1 MIYLKMLK
9 WVPIL
14 GMIATASATYQP
26 ADRTALTTKIN
37 ACISDTGNWDDT
49 VTDCADVENWDV
61 SLITEMQELFEDKEN
76 FNEDIS
82 GWDVSSV
89 TTMQR
94 IFEDADS
101 FNQDI
106 SGWDVSSVVDM
117 LFAFHN
123 AEDFNQDISAW
134 DVSSATNLA
143 AMFDGA
149 VAFDEDISGWD
160 VSSVTNLYAMFR
172 GATGFNQNL
181 SPWDVGEATD
191 MRQMFK
197 DASAFDQELCGQTWI
212 DSTASTT
219 DMFKDAGTNAKIAT
233 EVCVVYDSTTLKTQV
248 DACITDSG
256 NWDDTDATCAD
267 VENWDV
273 SNVTSMENLFENKAN
288 FNEDISGWD
297 VSSVTTM
304 QKMFMDA
311 DSFNQDISSWDVSN
325 VWMMNYMFFGADDFN
340 QDISSWDLSGA
351 THLVKMFYDAESFNQ
366 DISTWNVSG
375 VKFFTSMF
383 QEAEVF
389 NQDLSAWDV
398 GSATYFNNMFN
409 GATAFDQE
417 LCGQTWI
424 DSTAS
429 TTDMFKDAGTNAKIA
444 TEVCSD
450 EVAVYQPADRAT
462 LKAKVDACI
471 TDSGNWDNSVEHCD
485 TVANWDVSLVTSMS
499 TMFKNKAN
507 FNEDISAWN
516 VSSVTN
522 MYDMF
527 NGATIFNQD
536 LSAWDVSS
544 VTNMGLMFNKA
555 KAFNGNVSTWDVSSV
570 TNMDNMF
577 QICDVFNQDLSTWDV
592 SSVVGMN
599 GIFYN
604 AKAFNQD
611 ISPWNISSLGHMN
624 YMFGNAKAFNQ
635 DLSAWDISD
644 ITSLSETFWQAS
656 AFDVELCGQSWVDS
670 TLSTTDTF
678 SGAGSN
684 AGIATT
690 ACTLCAI
697 GKFKNAQDT
706 CETCPEGKTS
716 ARAGQTICTPCDGVC
731 PDACSSDPCGEG
743 TCTLDGDSYNC
754 TYTLADVTE
763 TLEVIFDDTASFDNA
778 GQKYVFACSKN
789 GDGDETLYVT
799 PSSEGYSLARGSTFC
814 GTKSSTDTTCGTCR
828 KGFRRDYIAF
838 DKETGKSC
846 SGKYDGSKVMVVGVT
861 NVLESSATNYYTYR
875 TLDFNNGEYVINV
888 KDQTGGGEHKWY
900 VYYFISAHDLTS
912 TEECDVEVSITT
924 GTDAGPCYNNPCGE
938 GTCTADGTDYNCT
951 YTLAD
956 VTETLEVI
964 FDDTASFDNAGQ
976 KYVFACSKN
985 GDGDETLY
993 VTPSSEGYSLAR
1005 GSTFCG
1011 TKSSTDTTCGTC
1023 RKGFRRD
1030 YIAFDKETGKSCS
1043 GKYDGSKVM
1052 VVGVTNVLESS
1063 ATNYYTYR
1071 TLDFNNGEYVINV
1084 KDQTGGGEHKWY
1096 VYYFISAHDL
1106 TSTEECDVE
1115 VSITTGTDAGPCYN
1129 NPCGTGNCTVDGNN
1143 YTCACG
1149 EGDIDDGTTCVTL
1162 YQPADKATLKAKVD
1176 ACISDTGNWDNTVE
1190 HCDTV
1195 ANWDTSLVTDM
1206 FGIFQNKA
1214 NFNEDI
1220 SAWDVSQATNMG
1232 SMFNNAGSFNQDISG
1247 WDVSKNTAFG
1257 GMFWGASV
1265 FNQDIS
1271 SWDVSSGTSFNNM
1284 FWNAAAF
1291 NQDISSWVVSNGQ
1304 YFYNMFRSTNV
1315 FNQDIGDWDVSKTTA
1330 LNHMFFDAKAFN
1342 QDISDW
1348 DVSGVTKMNKM
1359 FGSAIAFNQDLSDW
1373 DVSSVTTFDGMFS
1386 GASAFDQELCGQT
1399 WLDTTADDNVET
1411 DSMFS
1416 NAGSNAKVATEAC
1429 ASEDATTA
1437 AASADDPLD
1446 CDGGDAYP
1454 ILSML
1459 QILLTGNL
1467 KPDYEGGAC
1476 TVAGANDYYCGPA
1489 DNDFC
1494 YDKTDNT
1501 GIVTVDASDDDCD
1514 WETSGDITGDKT
1526 DASALLG
1533 TSISISDGTNTRYP
1547 TKYRVSVGDYEYYY
1561 KKDTCS
1567 RRRSLANVCTNNP
1580 CGDGKCTVDGESY
1593 TCKCK
1598 FGFVNNGTTCTACA
1612 AGQVVKDNVCTTP
1625 SNFKASVVASLP
1637 KTATKKQKRKA
1648 WRDVMKPVPIAGKTK
1663 RENMARLPVTK
1674 EDLSEPQKKM
1684 MEKFK
1689 GRTPVITVA
1698 TEQTESSTD
1707 IADCHYDIEQE
1718 SEDEKEVL
1726 MPYGEGN
1733 YAFMCSGTTF
1743 VARQK
1748 ETAEGTM
1755 IACWE
1760 DTDWGTEALIA
1771 ESTICNDVS
1780 IEIGS
1785 VSTSCTATLPDC
1797 CDDCGVCD
1805 TDPTNDNLCD
1815 SQCYNASSDRAT
1827 YQALGCCGC

>member
-1 MIYLKMLK
+1 
-9 WVPIL
+9 
-14 GMIATASATYQP
+14 MIATASATYQP
-26 ADRTALTTKIN
+26 ADRTALSTKIN
-37 ACISDTGNWDDT
+37 ACITNTGDWDD
-49 VTDCADVENWDV
+49 N
-61 SLITEMQELFEDKEN
+61 
-76 FNEDIS
+76 
-82 GWDVSSV
+82 
-89 TTMQR
+89 
-94 IFEDADS
+94 
-101 FNQDI
+101 
-106 SGWDVSSVVDM
+106 
-117 LFAFHN
+117 
-123 AEDFNQDISAW
+123 
-134 DVSSATNLA
+134 
-143 AMFDGA
+143 
-149 VAFDEDISGWD
+149 
-160 VSSVTNLYAMFR
+160 
-172 GATGFNQNL
+172 
-181 SPWDVGEATD
+181 
-191 MRQMFK
+191 
-197 DASAFDQELCGQTWI
+197 
-212 DSTASTT
+212 
-219 DMFKDAGTNAKIAT
+219 
-233 EVCVVYDSTTLKTQV
+233 
-248 DACITDSG
+248 
-256 NWDDTDATCAD
+256 DDTCAD

-273 SNVTSMENLFENKAN
+273 SNVTSMYQMFANKAN
-288 FNEDISGWD
+288 FNEDISRWD
-297 VSSVTTM
+297 ISSVTTLEY
-304 QKMFMDA
+304 MFSYA
-311 DSFNQDISSWDVSN
+311 AKFNQSIGAWDVSR
-325 VWMMNYMFFGADDFN
+325 VTTMSSLFFQWDSDFD
-340 QDISSWDLSGA
+340 QDI
-351 THLVKMFYDAESFNQ
+351 
-366 DISTWNVSG
+366 
-375 VKFFTSMF
+375 
-383 QEAEVF
+383 
-389 NQDLSAWDV
+389 
-398 GSATYFNNMFN
+398 
-409 GATAFDQE
+409 
-417 LCGQTWI
+417 
-424 DSTAS
+424 
-429 TTDMFKDAGTNAKIA
+429 
-444 TEVCSD
+444 
-450 EVAVYQPADRAT
+450 
-462 LKAKVDACI
+462 
-471 TDSGNWDNSVEHCD
+471 
-485 TVANWDVSLVTSMS
+485 
-499 TMFKNKAN
+499 
-507 FNEDISAWN
+507 
-516 VSSVTN
+516 
-522 MYDMF
+522 
-527 NGATIFNQD
+527 
-536 LSAWDVSS
+536 SAWDVSS
-544 VTNMGLMFNKA
+544 VTNMN
-555 KAFNGNVSTWDVSSV
+555 
-570 TNMDNMF
+570 NMF
-577 QICDVFNQDLSTWDV
+577 YGCRDFNQDISGWDM
-592 SSVVGMN
+592 SSVVGTGSMFKYCDSFN
-599 GIFYN
+599 QNISGWDMSSAIYMQSMFGG

-611 ISPWNISSLGHMN
+611 ISAWDVVKVTNMV
-624 YMFGNAKAFNQ
+624 YMFQ
-635 DLSAWDISD
+635 SAED
-644 ITSLSETFWQAS
+644 
-656 AFDVELCGQSWVDS
+656 FDQVLCGQSWIDS
-670 TLSTTDTF
+670 NASQTDMF
-678 SGAGSN
+678 QNAGSN
-684 AGIATT
+684 AKIATE
-690 ACTLCAI
+690 ACSE
-697 GKFKNAQDT
+697 D
-706 CETCPEGKTS
+706 
-716 ARAGQTICTPCDGVC
+716 
-731 PDACSSDPCGEG
+731 DACSSDPCGEG

-924 GTDAGPCYNNPCGE
+924 GTDAG
-938 GTCTADGTDYNCT
+938 
-951 YTLAD
+951 
-956 VTETLEVI
+956 
-964 FDDTASFDNAGQ
+964 S
-976 KYVFACSKN
+976 
-985 GDGDETLY
+985 
-993 VTPSSEGYSLAR
+993 
-1005 GSTFCG
+1005 
-1011 TKSSTDTTCGTC
+1011 
-1023 RKGFRRD
+1023 
-1030 YIAFDKETGKSCS
+1030 
-1043 GKYDGSKVM
+1043 
-1052 VVGVTNVLESS
+1052 
-1063 ATNYYTYR
+1063 
-1071 TLDFNNGEYVINV
+1071 
-1084 KDQTGGGEHKWY
+1084 
-1096 VYYFISAHDL
+1096 
-1106 TSTEECDVE
+1106 
-1115 VSITTGTDAGPCYN
+1115 CYN
-1129 NPCGTGNCTVDGNN
+1129 NPCGTGNCTEDGID

-1149 EGDIDDGTTCVTL
+1149 EGAANDGTTCVTCDTAKGEVVQNNQCVFAPDEAKDMYETL
-1162 YQPADKATLKAKVD
+1162 FGFTVDTNTEMSVCVCRKHDDTGDGSLDLVAPSSGYSSNTGTTDPCPAADTCKTGYTKDHLYLTFNDITCDSTTYTKTSTGIGLNGNGDNGMEFFEITFEKGGKITVVKADSHTGDVNWGRFMTYDIHSVSSTDQCAFDLDVVKSATGNVTTSIGLVEMATNMGTVFADDSTVFDDETQQHLYACRRYEDDARFDDITYTPLKGGTSPTKKTLFLTEPTDGYELASSKGTTDASDCGSGTEPWWFLIDLRSTTGTCTNSGKMIAAFTDDQRNENSNVYPRYFNVDINNGDYVFSFDAFDGEYGSNIAEKQARTGPGFSSHSGPDWQFTRGMDGGCGESSSLSMIRYATPAVFEAEAEVVYQPADKATLKAKVD

-1220 SAWDVSQATNMG
+1220 SAWNVSQATNMG

-1315 FNQDIGDWDVSKTTA
+1315 FNQDISSWDVSKTTA

-1342 QDISDW
+1342 QDISGW
-1348 DVSGVTKMNKM
+1348 DVSGVTKMDKM

-1373 DVSSVTTFDGMFS
+1373 DVSSVTTFDYMFG

-1416 NAGSNAKVATEAC
+1416 NAGSNAKIATAACVTEA
-1429 ASEDATTA
+1429 ATTA
-1437 AASADDPLD
+1437 AAVADD
-1446 CDGGDAYP
+1446 A
-1454 ILSML
+1454 
-1459 QILLTGNL
+1459 
-1467 KPDYEGGAC
+1467 
-1476 TVAGANDYYCGPA
+1476 
-1489 DNDFC
+1489 
-1494 YDKTDNT
+1494 
-1501 GIVTVDASDDDCD
+1501 
-1514 WETSGDITGDKT
+1514 
-1526 DASALLG
+1526 
-1533 TSISISDGTNTRYP
+1533 
-1547 TKYRVSVGDYEYYY
+1547 
-1561 KKDTCS
+1561 
-1567 RRRSLANVCTNNP
+1567 CTNNP

-1598 FGFVNNGTTCTACA
+1598 FGFVNDGTTCTACA
-1612 AGQVVKDNVCTTP
+1612 AGQVVKNNVCTTP

>member
-1 MIYLKMLK
+1 MLK

-924 GTDAGPCYNNPCGE
+924 GTDAGPCYNNPCG
-938 GTCTADGTDYNCT
+938 
-951 YTLAD
+951 
-956 VTETLEVI
+956 
-964 FDDTASFDNAGQ
+964 
-976 KYVFACSKN
+976 
-985 GDGDETLY
+985 
-993 VTPSSEGYSLAR
+993 
-1005 GSTFCG
+1005 
-1011 TKSSTDTTCGTC
+1011 
-1023 RKGFRRD
+1023 
-1030 YIAFDKETGKSCS
+1030 
-1043 GKYDGSKVM
+1043 
-1052 VVGVTNVLESS
+1052 
-1063 ATNYYTYR
+1063 
-1071 TLDFNNGEYVINV
+1071 
-1084 KDQTGGGEHKWY
+1084 
-1096 VYYFISAHDL
+1096 
-1106 TSTEECDVE
+1106 
-1115 VSITTGTDAGPCYN
+1115 
-1129 NPCGTGNCTVDGNN
+1129 TGNCTVDGNN